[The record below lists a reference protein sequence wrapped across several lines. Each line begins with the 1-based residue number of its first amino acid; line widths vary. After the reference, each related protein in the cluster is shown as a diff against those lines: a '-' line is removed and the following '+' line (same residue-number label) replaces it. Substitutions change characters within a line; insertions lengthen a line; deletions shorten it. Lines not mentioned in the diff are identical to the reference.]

1 MGPAN
6 AFFLYPSSFP
16 FLLPQSLWGRK
27 SVALGGDSAC
37 NQRAG
42 KSLSFGLNTPLSL
55 SLSLSLLLHL
65 LASKAI
71 VCTGETSEKG
81 PIAPLPILPVL
92 FARSLFP
99 VPRLGEIDRR
109 GLCPGITHIPDLDQ
123 NTKHVF
129 LSHPRHSDDHQRGGV
144 QYQQHHWHF
153 FVGHI
158 ESNISKCAIFP
169 KLLALGQV
177 FLKWILGQDPVFPLW
192 ILIKPLVYRVVKI
205 KITMFLLHTERHKH
219 FC

>member
-42 KSLSFGLNTPLSL
+42 KSLSFGLNTSL
-55 SLSLSLLLHL
+55 SLSLCFCTCSPQKLLFVRERLPKRGPSL
-65 LASKAI
+65 
-71 VCTGETSEKG
+71 
-81 PIAPLPILPVL
+81 PLPILPVL

-129 LSHPRHSDDHQRGGV
+129 LSHPRHSDDHQRG
-144 QYQQHHWHF
+144 
-153 FVGHI
+153 
-158 ESNISKCAIFP
+158 
-169 KLLALGQV
+169 
-177 FLKWILGQDPVFPLW
+177 
-192 ILIKPLVYRVVKI
+192 
-205 KITMFLLHTERHKH
+205 
-219 FC
+219 